1 MIKRFIR
8 LFLYFISLSLL
19 ASCIQP
25 FQGQTNPAVQ
35 TTGLFASSAEVT
47 ERQLQAEIMAF
58 SDQYAM
64 VIWQAM
70 DELHR
75 SDLPPEKK
83 LAVEYNKLLYTSSA
97 ISIAAQPSPVAGLL
111 DMITFIRLGHKA
123 TETYWVPEVYGPAG
137 KPLLAAYRR
146 LEEEV
151 WQLAAMVLSEQQQDT
166 VLALIDR
173 WQQEHPNQWYV
184 SDVRLKDFSTARGRP
199 VHPFAEESQGL
210 LASLSQTLL
219 KVDEAMLV
227 ADRALFL
234 GERMPRLI
242 TLQTEL
248 LIDQLTE
255 NPLVYQLVGDFS
267 ELRKTA
273 AQTSRTLELLPQNFA
288 AERELVLKYFSTLL
302 KEERAIWINE
312 FTAKENSIRDLLSR
326 VQTTLEV
333 GSKTA
338 QDYSALVLA
347 IDELVE
353 DTGGEGGLSNSDD
366 NVIQGA
372 TQLAIQIQE
381 VAKEFNLLLDNLDGF
396 VSPEDMEAAVP
407 HIQQLLKNVKNE
419 EQKLIDRA
427 FVLAAILILLA
438 LAGALGVALTYRFLA
453 ERWFLKKN
461 REV

>member
-1 MIKRFIR
+1 MTTRLSR
-8 LFLYFISLSLL
+8 LFSYFISILL
-19 ASCIQP
+19 LTSCIQP
-25 FQGQTNPAVQ
+25 FQGQTNQAAQ
-35 TTGLFASSAEVT
+35 TDGIFASSGKVT
-47 ERQLQAEIMAF
+47 ERQLQAEVMAF
-58 SDQYAM
+58 SDQYSM

-75 SDLPPEKK
+75 SDLPPDKK

-97 ISIAAQPSPVAGLL
+97 ISIAAQPSPVASLL
-111 DMITFIRLGHKA
+111 DMITFVRLGHKA
-123 TETYWVPEVYGPAG
+123 AENYWVPEVYGPAG
-137 KPLLAAYRR
+137 KPLLAAYQR

-151 WQLAAMVLSEQQQDT
+151 WQLAALVLSEQQQDT
-166 VLALIDR
+166 VRATIDR

-184 SDVRLKDFSTARGRP
+184 SDVRLQDFSAARGRP
-199 VHPFAEESQGL
+199 VHPFAEESQGVL
-210 LASLSQTLL
+210 TSLNQTLM

-255 NPLVYQLVGDFS
+255 HPMVYQLAGDFS
-267 ELRKTA
+267 ELQKTA
-273 AQTSRTLELLPQNFA
+273 AQANQTLALLPQNFA
-288 AERELVLKYFSTLL
+288 AERELVLKHFSTLI
-302 KEERAIWINE
+302 KEERAIWFNE
-312 FTAKENSIRDLLSR
+312 FTAKETSLKDLLAR

-347 IDELVE
+347 IQALAE
-353 DTGGEGGLSNSDD
+353 DTGGEGGLSSSDGD
-366 NVIQGA
+366 AIQRA
-372 TQLAIQIQE
+372 TQLAVQSQE
-381 VAKEFNLLLDNLDGF
+381 VARELNLLLENLKGF
-396 VSPEDMEAAVP
+396 VSAEDLEAATP
-407 HIQQLLKNVKNE
+407 HIQQLLKTVKSE
-419 EQKLIDRA
+419 EQQLINRA

-453 ERWFLKKN
+453 ERFFHNKPS
-461 REV
+461 